1 MRIALNDVNAFL
13 PPNNQLHRADRL
25 GATHHNR
32 EGTRAK
38 VAEHLVAVC
47 VDRRWQLQHDED
59 ITPLFGEEVSCLD
72 NHGLCAVLFTAFI
85 CKVCADTSKCD
96 PGRQLEAELRVLVRC
111 GEQTTE
117 CLTECLADL
126 VLALH
131 VAVDT
136 AANFGQTLEQCGAVV
151 CPEAKCGECATPV
164 AQLLQ
169 RTPHGRAEVICFLDA
184 NIGKPIREEEG
195 GPHCC
200 FFEMRWVHE
209 GLDGRCRRRSQR

>member
-136 AANFGQTLEQCGAVV
+136 AANFGQTLEQSGAVV
-151 CPEAKCGECATPV
+151 NSEAKCGKRAAPV

-169 RTPHGRAEVICFLDA
+169 RSTCGLTHVICLLDA
-184 NIGKPIREEEG
+184 NIGKAICEEEG
-195 GPHCC
+195 RPHHCL
-200 FFEMRWVHE
+200 FELCWIRE
-209 GLDGRCRRRSQR
+209 GMDGR